1 MDQSCHKATLHEHL
15 AQLHEAGLVKKKERE
30 GHKWVYY
37 KLTWKGEGLLHPE
50 NTRIV
55 VMFSVTFVSL
65 FVAFMFL
72 VSFLQ
77 PITVGMAETIGDT
90 TYLYEVED
98 EGIPLFTRS
107 YNYNYLAA
115 VNATNQ
121 TVEYLTFELQNKSR
135 HKLGMASSYD
145 DITWVTPSQAPIDSK
160 QYLLHEYYLEN
171 YYDNVGKGMIGEL
184 EKEIDELA
192 FLKKIKSVFK
202 TKVIKHTKLRNK
214 NIKKVAV
221 CGGSGS
227 NLIKSAVK
235 AGADI
240 FITGDIKYHEARL
253 AQELNLTMIDI
264 GHFASEIIILPV
276 LAKYLKKE
284 ICGRGYQIKVLMC
297 NKERDPFNYL

>member
-1 MDQSCHKATLHEHL
+1 MTKVTLDMNTFKALASDTRLDILRVLDGKRMSLKDISRATKLNKATLHEHL
-15 AQLHEAGLVKKKERE
+15 AKLHEAGLVKKKERE

-77 PITVGMAETIGDT
+77 PITIGMAETIGDT
-90 TYLYEVED
+90 TYLYEAED

-107 YNYNYLAA
+107 YIYNYLAA

-160 QYLLHEYYLEN
+160 QYLLNEYYLGN
-171 YYDNVGKGMIGEL
+171 YTDNDSEEMKDDNDTNETGRVMWGGEHAGFSPVAP
-184 EKEIDELA
+184 ELIA
-192 FLKKIKSVFK
+192 IAQNPTFLYC
-202 TKVIKHTKLRNK
+202 
-214 NIKKVAV
+214 AV
-221 CGGSGS
+221 
-227 NLIKSAVK
+227 V
-235 AGADI
+235 
-240 FITGDIKYHEARL
+240 FITFFGVLFTVSTWRL
-253 AQELNLTMIDI
+253 WKN
-264 GHFASEIIILPV
+264 
-276 LAKYLKKE
+276 KKP
-284 ICGRGYQIKVLMC
+284 KL
-297 NKERDPFNYL
+297 

>member
-1 MDQSCHKATLHEHL
+1 MAKVTLDMNTFKALASDTRLDILRVLDGKRMSLKDISRATKLNKATLYEHL
-15 AQLHEAGLVKKKERE
+15 AKLHEAGLVKKKERE

-90 TYLYEVED
+90 TYLYEAED

-107 YNYNYLAA
+107 YNYNYLVA

-160 QYLLHEYYLEN
+160 QYLLHEYYPEN
-171 YYDNVGKGMIGEL
+171 YSDNDSIVMKGDNDTNEAGRVMWGGEYAGFSPVAP
-184 EKEIDELA
+184 ELIA
-192 FLKKIKSVFK
+192 IAQNPTFLYF
-202 TKVIKHTKLRNK
+202 
-214 NIKKVAV
+214 AV
-221 CGGSGS
+221 
-227 NLIKSAVK
+227 V
-235 AGADI
+235 
-240 FITGDIKYHEARL
+240 FITFFGVLFTVSTWRL
-253 AQELNLTMIDI
+253 WKN
-264 GHFASEIIILPV
+264 
-276 LAKYLKKE
+276 KKP
-284 ICGRGYQIKVLMC
+284 KL
-297 NKERDPFNYL
+297 